1 VPEIISSQ
9 RGGRRAARFL
19 PGLLLAPLVSLIVPA
34 PSAASVPAQAVVAR
48 QATFAVSGAWVSSAP
63 ILSVVQG
70 DKAAIDA
77 RLKARPA
84 QPYFVYTRTPFE
96 DITPGSV
103 PTLEEVKAGPAV
115 SLSACPDEIEPA
127 SVIVYTAKDLKDATV
142 RIGTFATATK
152 NALAPGSIDVRVV
165 RRGAGA
171 NPPLLLMKDD
181 RQALTG
187 PVPAVRLTGDPQT
200 DIEAGTSKQFWVTVK
215 VGKNQKPG
223 TYKGN
228 LSFSAPGVKPT
239 TIPLS
244 IEVLDLPMRSA
255 FLQYS
260 MDFRSLLSA
269 VPGVPGGQV
278 VTPDVFALHL
288 ANIRDHGF
296 KNIMLYDRPE
306 GLQTAIKLYKEA
318 GMNPLGPLF
327 IGSVTDPNEAATVEG
342 LRNASGY
349 RNEELAIFYRL
360 PDGASKDFTEA
371 VRQANRN
378 ARFVATT
385 ESSAAFQTLSG
396 NIGDEAGEMLAPI
409 YPIEADYTQQLLRDG
424 KRPPTIR
431 NVDYWTW
438 SIPSET
444 PLRNRLYAGFLLYS
458 TGKSGSGVYG
468 AFTGPYQFVPE
479 GSDPF
484 AAFSGGGAA
493 DPATGPQMT
502 TYPVQGGVL
511 DTLQWEAVRE
521 GIDDIRYIGIMKGFI
536 RDLKDLKV
544 SKEVT
549 DAAESYLFN
558 LVSKPLMTQTAAQ
571 LQANR
576 RGIVREALKMKSILQ
591 PARPAP
597 KPRVT
602 PKRG

>member
-1 VPEIISSQ
+1 VQTVLAGQVASALSQ
-9 RGGRRAARFL
+9 T
-19 PGLLLAPLVSLIVPA
+19 
-34 PSAASVPAQAVVAR
+34 AVVNIPGVA
-48 QATFAVSGAWVSSAP
+48 AP
-63 ILSVVQG
+63 QG

-77 RLKARPA
+77 RLKARPK
-84 QPYFVYTRTPFE
+84 QPYYVYTRTPFE
-96 DITPGSV
+96 DINPTSI

-115 SLSACPDEIEPA
+115 SLFACPDEIEPA
-127 SVIVYTAKDLKDATV
+127 SVIVYSAKELKNATIKV
-142 RIGTFATATK
+142 GAFATATK
-152 NALAPGSIDVRVV
+152 VALAPGSVDVRVV

-171 NPPLLLMKDD
+171 TPPELLMKDD
-181 RQALTG
+181 RQPLTG
-187 PVPAVRLTGDPQT
+187 PVPAVRLTGDPLT
-200 DIEAGTSKQFWVTVK
+200 DIEAGTSKHFWVTVK
-215 VGKNQKPG
+215 IGKNQKPG

-228 LSFSAPGVKPT
+228 LSFSAPGVSPT

-244 IEVLDLPMRSA
+244 IEVQDLPMRSA
-255 FLQYS
+255 FLQYC

-269 VPGVPGGQV
+269 VPTVVGGQV
-278 VTPDVFALHL
+278 VTPEIFALQL
-288 ANIRDHGF
+288 ANIRDHGV
-296 KNIMLYDRPE
+296 KNVIFHDKPE

-318 GMNPLGPLF
+318 GMNPLGPLVVA
-327 IGSVTDPNEAATVEG
+327 SVIDPSEAASVEA

-349 RNEELAIFYRL
+349 RNEELSIFYLL
-360 PDGASKDFTEA
+360 PEGSGKSYADG

-385 ESSAAFQTLSG
+385 ESSAVFQTLSESFS
-396 NIGDEAGEMLAPI
+396 DTAGEMLAPV

-424 KRPPTIR
+424 KRPITIR

-438 SIPSET
+438 KIPTET

-468 AFTGPYQFVPE
+468 AVTGPYQQVPE
-479 GSDPF
+479 GADPF
-484 AAFSGGGAA
+484 AIFAPGGAPA
-493 DPATGPQMT
+493 DPTTGPLMT

-521 GIDDIRYIGIMKGFI
+521 GIDDIRYIGIMKGYI

-544 SKEVT
+544 SKDVT

-558 LVSKPLMTQTAAQ
+558 LVSKPLLTQSAAQ

-576 RGIVREALKMKSILQ
+576 RGIVREVLKMKGILQ

-597 KPRVT
+597 KPKVA
-602 PKRG
+602 PKPVKKG